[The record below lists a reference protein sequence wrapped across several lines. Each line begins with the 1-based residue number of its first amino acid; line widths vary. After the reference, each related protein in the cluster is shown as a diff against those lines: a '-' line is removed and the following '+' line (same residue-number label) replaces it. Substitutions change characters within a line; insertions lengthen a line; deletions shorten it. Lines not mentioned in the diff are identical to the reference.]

1 IVGAGVNATILH
13 YIENNAII
21 GDNDAVLVDAGA
33 EYQYYASDITRTYP
47 AGGRFTL
54 EQRTLY
60 EIVLEAEKQAIAAAI
75 PGNHVREPHNVALR
89 VIIEGLRELGFLQ
102 GSVEEIIEDESYK
115 RYFMHGTSHYL
126 GLDTH
131 DVGEY
136 YSADG
141 EPLPLEPGVV

>member
-1 IVGAGVNATILH
+1 
-13 YIENNAII
+13 
-21 GDNDAVLVDAGA
+21 
-33 EYQYYASDITRTYP
+33 
-47 AGGRFTL
+47 
-54 EQRTLY
+54 QRTLY

-141 EPLPLEPGVV
+141 EPLPLEPGVVITIEPGIYVSEDDEHAPAAFRGIGIRIEDDVLITASGNEVLTAACPKELADVEF